1 VPVVSLLLVDDQATF
16 RVAIR
21 SVLEEVPD
29 DGHAGETGFTV
40 VGEAGDGEQAVTL
53 ASSLRPRVVLMDVR
67 LPGIDGPEATRRIL
81 EQDASIAVVLM
92 STSRRGDL
100 GADLLDCG
108 AVGFIPKE
116 AMAPETLRR
125 LLG

>member
-1 VPVVSLLLVDDQATF
+1 
-16 RVAIR
+16 
-21 SVLEEVPD
+21 
-29 DGHAGETGFTV
+29 
-40 VGEAGDGEQAVTL
+40 
-53 ASSLRPRVVLMDVR
+53 VLMDVR